1 MENIKQYLI
10 DFQERQFKT
19 FGRDLQ
25 VKFSK
30 EFITSIVG
38 ARRVGKTYLLFNL
51 INKLKDRQEALYIDF
66 DLPAFLDFDGEDL
79 KKIINLHLQLF
90 GKLKYVFF
98 DEIQNLNN
106 WERGLKE
113 IYEEKQYFIFITGS
127 SSKLL
132 SRELATELR
141 GRTISYTLFPL
152 SFNEFIKLKGFLGNR
167 KMISTKTKNK
177 LIFLFNQYLEIG
189 GYPQIILEKSL
200 KEQIVKDYKELVL
213 FRDLVERYRLK
224 NLFVVK
230 RFFEYLISAFAK
242 EISIDKFYNY
252 LKSQNIALS
261 KKTLYNY
268 LDYFESSLFFHL
280 LRSHRARERL
290 KKVYLN
296 DVAFAEADKGRRL
309 ENLVFL
315 ELLRQREE
323 PKFFKA
329 KFECD
334 FVLSKK
340 TAIQICWDLNYENEQ
355 RELRGLKEAMKYF
368 KLKNGLILTY
378 NQEKEIKDGRNV
390 IKVIP
395 AWKWILNKQN
405 Q

>member
-1 MENIKQYLI
+1 MEDIKQYLI
-10 DFQERQFKT
+10 DFQERHFKT
-19 FGRDLQ
+19 FERDLQ
-25 VKFSK
+25 IQPSK

-51 INKLKDRQEALYIDF
+51 INKLKDRQEALYVDF
-66 DLPAFLDFDGEDL
+66 DLPAFLDFNGKDL
-79 KKIINLHLQLF
+79 KKIVNLHLQLF
-90 GKLKYVFF
+90 GKLKYIFF
-98 DEIQNLNN
+98 DEIQNLKN

-141 GRTISYTLFPL
+141 GRTITYNLLPL
-152 SFNEFIKLKGFLGNR
+152 SFAEFIKLQGFSQSNKAR
-167 KMISTKTKNK
+167 TTTTKNK
-177 LIFLFNQYLEIG
+177 LVFLFNQYLTIG
-189 GYPQIILEKSL
+189 GYPQIILEKDL

-213 FRDLVERYRLK
+213 FRDLVERYHLK

-261 KKTLYNY
+261 KKTLYSY

-280 LRSHRARERL
+280 LRSHRLRERL

-296 DVAFAEADKGRRL
+296 DVVFAEADKGRRL

-315 ELLRQREE
+315 ELLRQKEDPR
-323 PKFFKA
+323 FFKV

-340 TAIQICWDLNYENEQ
+340 MALQVCWDLNYENEQ
-355 RELRGLKEAMKYF
+355 RELRGLKEAMEYF
-368 KLKNGLILTY
+368 KLKSGLILTY
-378 NQEKEIKDGRNV
+378 NQEKEIKDGKNV
-390 IKVIP
+390 IKVAP
-395 AWKWILNKQN
+395 VWKWILNQQK
-405 Q
+405 